1 MRPPPPPPTP
11 KETLLMSPSNPHT
24 LSGIN
29 CHVSPVSTPVKTK
42 APGCPPLKRPRVRSL
57 WGTHRSTTEQ
67 EVIQCIHKLGCKN
80 LRIER
85 RTSTDESGKR
95 QTWRFM
101 VLGEEADIYYLEEN
115 WKSMP
120 ERWELC
126 HPDKNGSGLPQG
138 CPFQEHLPRRPPIQ
152 TGITH

>member
-1 MRPPPPPPTP
+1 MRPPPPTP
-11 KETLLMSPSNPHT
+11 KETLLMSTSNPHT

-29 CHVSPVSTPVKTK
+29 CHISPVSTPVKTK

-126 HPDKNGSGLPQG
+126 HPDKNGSGLP
-138 CPFQEHLPRRPPIQ
+138 
-152 TGITH
+152 